1 MIDLWGEFGAPF
13 DCHLLRESWPGS
25 DGFGFVELKGRTGI
39 NLDLY
44 FVCFFFWVLNFERF
58 VEMIIISVSTNFPAK
73 IWWVDQRDSRTWWKK
88 PQGLKGQKTSK
99 WWCLFGNWNET
110 TAGPVVKNAPKGRQ
124 SSASIQLQI
133 SLLRVRELCTG
144 EASSNL
150 GTKFVCSPPFFF
162 FSEVVLKNWIWNK
175 TSSRPRQTASGDAK
189 WRWWFLERCGM
200 TC

>member
-1 MIDLWGEFGAPF
+1 M
-13 DCHLLRESWPGS
+13 
-25 DGFGFVELKGRTGI
+25 
-39 NLDLY
+39 
-44 FVCFFFWVLNFERF
+44 FFFLVLNFERF
-58 VEMIIISVSTNFPAK
+58 VEMIIISVSTKFPAK

-110 TAGPVVKNAPKGRQ
+110 TAGPVVQKRPQGAAEFCIDPTANQFVESSRAMHWRSVIKSRGRN
-124 SSASIQLQI
+124 S
-133 SLLRVRELCTG
+133 
-144 EASSNL
+144 
-150 GTKFVCSPPFFF
+150 FVPPRFFF